1 MLHGVLALVGR
12 SLRVDSRSLQS
23 HLARF
28 GLMAAIYVA
37 LCVAQ
42 WNSTSFGAP
51 GLRFFL
57 GIGYLNLT
65 FMTLLG
71 ISFFSTSISEEKE
84 EDTLGLMLMAGISPL
99 GVLVGKSGGR
109 LVQALLLIAV
119 QYPFTL
125 LAVTM
130 GGVTQTQISAA
141 YLGLG
146 AYLVLLSGFGLL
158 CSTIGSNNRAAATW
172 MFVGMLTY
180 FLVPRTAATV
190 LKYLVSNRIVVA
202 TQATA
207 TLEPIVRFSVFEQM
221 GWILTT
227 GSGETIVSWQVISN
241 LSAGLL
247 CFGLAWG
254 LFGLCSRQPGT
265 QSMTRGLIART
276 HGRFRWFSPGRPSA
290 NPFVWK
296 DYYFVSGGLGMI
308 PVRLAFCLALYG
320 VVLMQ
325 NEKSGSPGNLYINVD
340 VYQAFLSLAVSIDA
354 ARLLARSISD
364 EIRGQTLSSLVM
376 LPESPASLFYSKFT
390 GALIGWLPGIMVEIM
405 VSAFTDQGRIN
416 LVEMLQMPIG
426 FYITTHYILIPHLA
440 AVLSAYLRWGA
451 VPLSVVISIGSYIGW
466 LMFLEAVSG
475 GSGIDPE
482 AFMLIPIGV
491 LVLTVCAM
499 CHILLWPRIK
509 HLAATT

>member
-1 MLHGVLALVGR
+1 MFHGVLALVGR

-99 GVLVGKSGGR
+99 GILVGKSGGR

-130 GGVTQTQISAA
+130 GGVTQAQISAA

-158 CSTIGSNNRAAATW
+158 CSTIGSNNRSAATW
-172 MFVGMLTY
+172 MIVGMLTY

-190 LKYLVSNRIVVA
+190 LTYLVSNKLVVA
-202 TQATA
+202 TQVAA
-207 TLEPIVRFSVFEQM
+207 ILEPIVRFSVFEQM

-227 GSGETIVSWQVISN
+227 GFGETIVSWQVISN

-247 CFGLAWG
+247 CFGLAWA

-265 QSMTRGLIART
+265 ESMTRGIIART
-276 HGRFRWFSPGRPSA
+276 HGRFRWFSPGRPWA

-296 DYYFVSGGLGMI
+296 DYFFVSGGLGMI
-308 PVRLAFCLALYG
+308 PVRLAFCLGLYG
-320 VVLMQ
+320 IARSQ
-325 NEKSGSPGNLYINVD
+325 FGARSGGPRNLYMD
-340 VYQAFLSLAVSIDA
+340 VSFYQVFLSLAVSIDA
-354 ARLLARSISD
+354 ARLLARSVSD
-364 EIRGQTLSSLVM
+364 EIRGHTLSSLVM
-376 LPESPASLFYSKFT
+376 LPTSSASLLYSKFT
-390 GALIGWLPGIMVEIM
+390 GALIGWLPGVLVE
-405 VSAFTDQGRIN
+405 VVVTAVTEQGRRN
-416 LVEMLQMPIG
+416 FAEMARMPIG
-426 FYITTHYILIPHLA
+426 FYVTTFFILIPHLA

-451 VPLSVVISIGSYIGW
+451 VPLSVAISMGAYIGSA
-466 LMFLEAVSG
+466 LCLQAMFRFQ
-475 GSGIDPE
+475 PE
-482 AFMLIPIGV
+482 ALVLIPMGMCV
-491 LVLTVCAM
+491 LGVCAT
-499 CHILLWPRIK
+499 CHVLLWLKIK
-509 HLAATT
+509 HLAAST